1 MVALPVLLPKQSTLV
16 LEEIDA
22 LSETAGCVIVVLAE
36 VVHPF
41 ASVIVQVKLPAGKLL
56 AVAVVCTG
64 EEFHEYK

>member
-1 MVALPVLLPKQSTLV
+1 M
-16 LEEIDA
+16 
-22 LSETAGCVIVVLAE
+22 IVVLAE